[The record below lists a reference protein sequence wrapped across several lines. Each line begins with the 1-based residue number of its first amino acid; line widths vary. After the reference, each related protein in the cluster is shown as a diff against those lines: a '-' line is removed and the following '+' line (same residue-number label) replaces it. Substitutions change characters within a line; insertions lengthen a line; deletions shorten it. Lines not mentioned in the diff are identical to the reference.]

1 MPERTRESGFGKARA
16 GIVAGLATL
25 LALLVVA
32 SAAPWLAPAPPSAV
46 ALEDGLK
53 GPSAHHPLGQDRL
66 GRDILARIFYGAR
79 ASLLVGG
86 LAVTLSAG
94 IGLLL
99 GGISGFV
106 GGRLDEGL
114 MRLTEIL
121 QAFPGILLAIA
132 FSAILGPSLTNV
144 VVALSLIGW
153 VGYARLTRGQVL
165 LARELPYVES
175 ARSLGASAPR
185 ILVGH
190 IAPNILAPLLV
201 EASFGMASAIVGEA
215 SLSFLGL
222 GAQPPTP
229 SWGSMLN
236 EARAYLMVAPHLL
249 LFPGLA
255 IALVVLGLNLLGDG
269 LRDWLDVR

>member
-1 MPERTRESGFGKARA
+1 MPARTRESGFGRARV
-16 GIVAGLATL
+16 GIVAGVATL

-32 SAAPWLAPAPPSAV
+32 SAAPWLAPAPPSTV
-46 ALEDGLK
+46 ALADGLK

-66 GRDILARIFYGAR
+66 GRDILARISYGAR

-94 IGLLL
+94 IGLLF

-106 GGRLDEGL
+106 GGRLDDGL

-165 LARELPYVES
+165 LARELPYVEA

-201 EASFGMASAIVGEA
+201 EASFGMAGAIVGEA

-222 GAQPPTP
+222 GVQPPTP

>member
-1 MPERTRESGFGKARA
+1 MPALIRGFGSGKTRR
-16 GIVAGLATL
+16 GIAAGLVT
-25 LALLVVA
+25 LALLLVA
-32 SAAPWLAPAPPSAV
+32 AGAAPWLAPAPPAAV
-46 ALEDGLK
+46 ALADGLK
-53 GPSAHHPLGQDRL
+53 GPTTQHPLGQDRL
-66 GRDILARIFYGAR
+66 GRDVFARILYGAR

-99 GGISGFV
+99 GGVSGYV
-106 GGRLDEGL
+106 GGRLDEAL

-165 LARELPYVES
+165 LARELPYVEA
-175 ARSLGASAPR
+175 ARGLGAAAPR

-201 EASFGMASAIVGEA
+201 EASFGMAGAIVGEA

-222 GAQPPTP
+222 GVQPPTP